1 MDTMN
6 IADIISKDSVLDD
19 VQASSKREL
28 IQTLSERIAVL
39 SGLDERVIFDA
50 VWEREN
56 LGSTG
61 YGDGV
66 AFPHARIEGLDKVC
80 AMFARLDEP
89 VDFDSL
95 DGKPVDLV
103 FILIS
108 PENSGADHLTAL
120 AALSRILKT
129 EGTCEK
135 LRKARSVDEIYK
147 ILNS

>member
-1 MDTMN
+1 MN
-6 IADIISKDSVLDD
+6 IADIISKEAVLDH

-28 IQTLSERIAVL
+28 VQSMSDRIAALAGV
-39 SGLDERVIFDA
+39 DERVVFEA

-61 YGDGV
+61 YGEGV
-66 AFPHARIEGLDKVC
+66 AFPHARIDGLDKVC
-80 AMFARLDEP
+80 ALFARLEDP
-89 VDFDSL
+89 VDFDAL

-103 FILIS
+103 FMLIS

-129 EGTCEK
+129 EGSCEK
-135 LRKARSVDEIYK
+135 LRKARSVDEIYA
-147 ILNS
+147 ILNA

>member
-1 MDTMN
+1 MN
-6 IADIISKDSVLDD
+6 IADIISKDAVLDN
-19 VQASSKREL
+19 VQATSKREL
-28 IQTLSERIAVL
+28 IQVLSSKIANI

-66 AFPHARIEGLDKVC
+66 AFPHARIEGLDKVS
-80 AMFARLDEP
+80 AMFARLDEA

-103 FILIS
+103 FLLIS

-120 AALSRILKT
+120 ATLSRVLKT

-135 LRKARSVDEIYK
+135 LRKARSIDELYAV
-147 ILNS
+147 LNA

>member
-1 MDTMN
+1 MN
-6 IADIISKDSVLDD
+6 IADIISKKAVLDN
-19 VQASSKREL
+19 VQATSKREL
-28 IQTLSERIAVL
+28 IQVL
-39 SGLDERVIFDA
+39 SNKIANLANVDERVVFDA

-66 AFPHARIEGLDKVC
+66 AFPHARIEGLEKVS

-103 FILIS
+103 FLLIS

-120 AALSRILKT
+120 ASLSRVLKT
-129 EGTCEK
+129 EGSCEK
-135 LRKARSVDEIYK
+135 LRKARSIDELYT
-147 ILNS
+147 ILNA

>member
-1 MDTMN
+1 MN
-6 IADIISKDSVLDD
+6 IADIISKDAVLDN
-19 VQASSKREL
+19 VQATSKREL
-28 IQTLSERIAVL
+28 IQVLSSKIANI

-66 AFPHARIEGLDKVC
+66 AFPHARIEGLDKVS
-80 AMFARLDEP
+80 AMFARLDEA

-103 FILIS
+103 FLLIS

-120 AALSRILKT
+120 ATLSRVLKT
-129 EGTCEK
+129 EGACEK
-135 LRKARSVDEIYK
+135 LRKARSVDEIYT
-147 ILNS
+147 ILNA

>member
-1 MDTMN
+1 MN
-6 IADIISKDSVLDD
+6 IADIISKDAVLDNIQ
-19 VQASSKREL
+19 VSNKREL
-28 IQTLSERIAVL
+28 IQVLSERIASF
-39 SGLDERVIFDA
+39 SGLDERAVFDA
-50 VWEREN
+50 IWEREN

-66 AFPHARIEGLDKVC
+66 AFPHARIEGLEKVC
-80 AMFARLDEP
+80 GIFARLEEP

-103 FILIS
+103 FMLVS

-129 EGTCEK
+129 EGSCDK
-135 LRKARSVDEIYK
+135 LRKARAVDEIYT

>member
-1 MDTMN
+1 MN
-6 IADIISKDSVLDD
+6 IADIISKNSVLDN

-28 IQTLSERIAVL
+28 IQHLSDRIATV

-61 YGDGV
+61 YGEGV
-66 AFPHARIEGLDKVC
+66 AFPHARIEGLEKVC
-80 AMFARLDEP
+80 GLFARLDEP
-89 VDFDSL
+89 VDFDAL

-103 FILIS
+103 FLLVS

-129 EGTCEK
+129 EGSCDK
-135 LRKARSVDEIYK
+135 LRKARSVEELYQ